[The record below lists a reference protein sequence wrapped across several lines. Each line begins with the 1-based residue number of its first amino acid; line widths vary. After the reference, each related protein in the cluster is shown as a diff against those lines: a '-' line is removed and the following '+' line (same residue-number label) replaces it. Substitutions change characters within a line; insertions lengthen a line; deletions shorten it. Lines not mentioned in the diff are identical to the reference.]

1 VTDVHP
7 LTGERL
13 LEAWDRGAAQHDLDR
28 ALTMLAV
35 ARPGTARG
43 ALAALSVPERNRH
56 LLRLRQV
63 SFGSEL
69 RGYVPCASCGTR
81 LEFSMSIP
89 PLVAH
94 LERLE
99 PGGPVRWT
107 RGARTFSMRPV
118 TSEDL
123 LAVVRAPDAPT
134 ARRVL
139 LARCLSATDAGGG
152 VACADPIDDAE
163 ALMLEQFD
171 RLHEGAEIV
180 CELRCPACASVA
192 RVDLDIGRFLWSE
205 VRHAAAG
212 LLREVHELA
221 AAYGWTEAA
230 ILAMSDRR
238 RRTYLEMVRA

>member
-1 VTDVHP
+1 VHP

-35 ARPGTARG
+35 AWPGTVRA
-43 ALAALSVPERNRH
+43 ALAALSIPERNRR
-56 LLRLRQV
+56 LLHLRQI

-81 LEFSMSIP
+81 LEFTMPIP
-89 PLVAH
+89 PLVA
-94 LERLE
+94 RLE
-99 PGGPVRWT
+99 SGGPVHWT
-107 RGARTFSMRPV
+107 RGARTFTLRPV

-123 LAVVRAPDAPT
+123 LAVVRAPDVPS

-139 LARCLSATDAGGG
+139 LRRCLSAIDAGGS
-152 VACADPIDDAE
+152 VACADAVDE
-163 ALMLEQFD
+163 ADVLTLRQFD
-171 RLHEGAEIV
+171 RLHEGAEIL
-180 CELRCPACASVA
+180 CELRCPACAGVA
-192 RVDLDIGRFLWSE
+192 QVDLDIGRFLWSE

-230 ILAMSDRR
+230 ILSMSDRR